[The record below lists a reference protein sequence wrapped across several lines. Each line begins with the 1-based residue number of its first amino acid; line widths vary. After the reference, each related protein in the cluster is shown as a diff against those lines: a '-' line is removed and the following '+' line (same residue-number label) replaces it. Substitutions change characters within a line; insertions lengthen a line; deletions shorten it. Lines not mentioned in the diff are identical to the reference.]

1 MQDQNTPSPFLG
13 FLMHV
18 TLMNPMISFLP
29 EKWGVLVQTQLCVRV
44 VVGGSCQENF
54 LQQGGGGV
62 YLVAYQSKYTCPA
75 ERMYMNMYIN
85 YSLSF
90 VHIYM
95 CGLTTTTSYIHMK
108 MKNDMLGLLKRK
120 QRGNNRPWYF
130 PYLGYMIIPHSF

>member
-1 MQDQNTPSPFLG
+1 
-13 FLMHV
+13 
-18 TLMNPMISFLP
+18 
-29 EKWGVLVQTQLCVRV
+29 
-44 VVGGSCQENF
+44 
-54 LQQGGGGV
+54 
-62 YLVAYQSKYTCPA
+62 
-75 ERMYMNMYIN
+75 MNMYIN